1 LARNTH
7 DEHARPRSAPS
18 DAPARVSFA
27 VRFGVPLVIVAIVLA
42 AFWPA
47 LQAKFVNWDD
57 EAMIVDNYAFRG
69 LSPSQLEWMFTTTWM
84 GPYQPLSWVTL
95 AIDYLVW
102 GLDPFGFH
110 LTNLA
115 LHASTA
121 VALFFLA
128 RLLLRIARPA
138 SASAQPLDLTWAAF
152 FAAMLF
158 AVHPLRCESVV
169 WIAERRDVLS
179 GFFYVA
185 TVTAYL
191 RAARAEP
198 TARVRWLVL
207 SFVLFTLALLS
218 KATGMTLPV
227 VMLLLDAWPL
237 GRLSHSRGER
247 RRALLEKLP
256 FFVIAIVFAYI
267 AILGQA
273 SEPNTL
279 REVSKHGIVAR
290 VAQAAYALCFYPWK
304 TLVPT
309 TLLPMYQMPHP
320 LDPSEARFVVSA
332 LVAVIVTLVVILRRN
347 SRPPAA
353 VAWLAYG
360 VLLAPV
366 SGLVQ
371 AGAQLVADRY
381 SYLPCIPFALFAA
394 GGLLFWIQHRPA
406 HRIYAMQLAGGAVLI
421 LGILTFQQARI
432 WHNGES
438 LWSYTLKHVPD
449 SHGALLNFG
458 TARLQAGARERDPT
472 QRRRIFEECR
482 LLFESGM
489 KDAPDSACALDLGL
503 TCVLLAEEEPSRSAE
518 LLERAR
524 ACVQGA
530 IERSDARGEA
540 SLDLRVHLANILM
553 KLGRNDEALPM
564 LIEFVRA
571 TPDHVLGRRLLSVA
585 LTNAGRPREAVE
597 HLEHAVRLE
606 PDDVTLWIRLGLTHE
621 RIGDLTRAR
630 STLQQGIELRTRSS
644 GERAAEDPDLRQAEQ
659 ELRRIDP
666 SSSARARD

>member
-1 LARNTH
+1 MP
-7 DEHARPRSAPS
+7 PRSAPGDAPS
-18 DAPARVSFA
+18 RGDAPARVSFA
-27 VRFGVPLVIVAIVLA
+27 VRFGIPLAIVAIVFA

-69 LSPSQLEWMFTTTWM
+69 LSLSQLEWMFTTTWM
-84 GPYQPLSWVTL
+84 GPYQPLSWITL

-110 LTNLA
+110 LTNLV

-128 RLLLRIARPA
+128 RLLLRIARPSPSDA
-138 SASAQPLDLTWAAF
+138 NSPDITWAAF
-152 FAAMLF
+152 FVALLF

-191 RAARAEP
+191 RAAIAEP
-198 TARVRWLVL
+198 AARVRWLAL
-207 SFVLFTLALLS
+207 SFVLFVLALLA
-218 KATGMTLPV
+218 KATGMTLPI

-237 GRLSHSRGER
+237 GRLSQSREER

-256 FFVIAIVFAYI
+256 FLVIAVVFAYI
-267 AILGQA
+267 AIRGQA
-273 SEPNTL
+273 SEPDTL
-279 REVSKHGIVAR
+279 RDISKHGIVAR
-290 VAQAAYALCFYPWK
+290 LAQVAYAVCFYPWK

-309 TLLPMYQMPHP
+309 TLLPMYQMPNP

-332 LVAVIVTLVVILRRN
+332 LGAVIVTLAVIVWRK
-347 SRPPAA
+347 SRPAAA
-353 VAWLAYG
+353 VAWLAYC

-381 SYLPCIPFALFAA
+381 SYLPCIPLALLAVGA
-394 GGLLFWIQHRPA
+394 LLSWVECRPA
-406 HRIYAMQLAGGAVLI
+406 HRIYAMQFAGGAVLL
-421 LGILTFQQARI
+421 LGILTFQQSRI
-432 WHNGES
+432 WRDGES

-458 TARLQAGARERDPT
+458 TARLQAGARERDPA

-503 TCVLLAEEEPSRSAE
+503 TCVLLAQEEPSRSAE

-524 ACVQGA
+524 ECVEGA
-530 IERSDARGEA
+530 IELSDARGEA

-564 LIEFVRA
+564 LLDFVRA
-571 TPDHVLGRRLLSVA
+571 MPDHVLGRRLLSVA

-606 PDDVTLWIRLGLTHE
+606 PEDVTLWIRLGLTYE
-621 RIGDLTRAR
+621 RIGDLPRAR
-630 STLQQGIELRTRSS
+630 STLQRGIEV
-644 GERAAEDPDLRQAEQ
+644 RARFLGDRAGEDPDLRQAEQ
-659 ELRRIDP
+659 ELRRFDVDY
-666 SSSARARD
+666 SRARD